1 MFDGELTAELAA
13 ARADATRHAQAATD
27 FRAELA
33 DARRELKHSRR
44 AAKELAQT
52 TEELDAALA
61 KLNRAQRGR
70 QTLEGELEAGRSRQ
84 AVLEKQMRELHSRL
98 TTERLGRGRGGGI
111 GGVARSASE
120 EGWLFSDTQG
130 AAPGAASASTT
141 NRNPSGSAEVR
152 TPSAGV
158 LLEAMTA
165 TPSSRAGGGGG
176 GALGGAGEEE
186 DGGKM
191 ARSHSSGAL
200 NIGGARSA
208 VGFQGGLEAPL
219 AIDDDPFSG
228 QPRMSLRASKPPK
241 LGPLVGATSHGGP
254 PPPRPP
260 QAPAPRLGWTGSAPQ
275 LRASSS
281 GSGEPSPAASAR
293 GLAFGAG
300 GGGGGAASDGVFGG
314 GLRTSISH

>member
-1 MFDGELTAELAA
+1 MPGAGCIGWRPKFLLFL
-13 ARADATRHAQAATD
+13 Q
-27 FRAELA
+27 
-33 DARRELKHSRR
+33 RRGRLIDSGGSRR
-44 AAKELAQT
+44 GVCWQH
-52 TEELDAALA
+52 
-61 KLNRAQRGR
+61 RAPAEDRR
-70 QTLEGELEAGRSRQ
+70 D
-84 AVLEKQMRELHSRL
+84 V
-98 TTERLGRGRGGGI
+98 GRGRHAVGRRRLGL
-111 GGVARSASE
+111 R
-120 EGWLFSDTQG
+120 L
-130 AAPGAASASTT
+130 
-141 NRNPSGSAEVR
+141 RR
-152 TPSAGV
+152 
-158 LLEAMTA
+158 LC
-165 TPSSRAGGGGG
+165 GGGG

-300 GGGGGAASDGVFGG
+300 GGGGGAAGGKEDKHKAALERLRNKHAGAAAGG
-314 GLRTSISH
+314 GGGGGDGGEERGREDRGGGSGGRDRDRDRDRCEGRRRSRSRSRSRRR